1 MICAMRRSGLAAAA
15 AGGWWQVRRHQSQAV
30 QSWRPSTVPG
40 RRAGPLHVR
49 ASGSGDDTVVLLHGL
64 VGTSDIFGSQ
74 FDELAAS
81 ANLVVPDLLGFG
93 RSLDETRTSFSPDN
107 HLDALEAA
115 LRKLGLADRPVRIGA
130 HSMGSALAMRW
141 IQRDTTPITS
151 VVCFGPPVYRTSAAI
166 DRTIASSGLMAR
178 AFILNTRWAQA
189 ACHLNC
195 SHRRLAGI
203 AAAAASP
210 QLPVPIARAASLH
223 TWPAYRDAMDQLVRD
238 TNWQDA
244 LHQSLTADIPVALV
258 WGEHDRIGDRDFT
271 ATLPH
276 VALNTV
282 PGAGHHLPMTH
293 PTLCLEHLTR
303 ASGAGRGVR
312 GTPLH

>member
-1 MICAMRRSGLAAAA
+1 MTPALRRSSLVAAAVA
-15 AGGWWQVRRHQSQAV
+15 GWWQVHHRQSQAV
-30 QSWRPSTVPG
+30 QSWSPSTVPG
-40 RRAGPLHVR
+40 RRAGQLHVR
-49 ASGSGDDTVVLLHGL
+49 TAGSGDDVVVLLHGL
-64 VGTSDIFGSQ
+64 VATGDIFGSQ
-74 FDELAAS
+74 FDQLAAS

-93 RSLDETRTSFSPDN
+93 RSLDETRNSFSPDD

-115 LRKLGLADRPVRIGA
+115 LRELGLADRPLRIGA

-151 VVCFGPPVYRTSAAI
+151 VVCFGPPVYQTSDAI

-178 AFILNTRWAQA
+178 ALLTNTRWAQA

-203 AAAAASP
+203 VAAAASP
-210 QLPVPIARAASLH
+210 RLPVPIARSASLH
-223 TWPAYRDAMDQLVRD
+223 TWPAYRDAMDQIIRNTD
-238 TNWQDA
+238 WGDA
-244 LHQSLTADIPVALV
+244 LRRASTADTSVALV
-258 WGEHDRIGDRDFT
+258 WGEDDRIGDRDFA

-276 VALNTV
+276 VAIHTV

-293 PTLCLEHLTR
+293 PALCLEHL
-303 ASGAGRGVR
+303 AIG
-312 GTPLH
+312 